1 MYAQID
7 QAEVDRR
14 IASSHESVRAVVDY
28 WRRKAGSRR
37 MPSRRD
43 IEPAEIKPYLSAII
57 LVDVVPDDRRFVYR
71 LVGTHEV
78 AGRGMD
84 PTGLAVRDS
93 FYAESREAALGTY
106 EYVVRE
112 KRPFCCCDPY
122 VTPDG
127 WPEHEDVIYLPLSD
141 DDEHVNMV
149 LVYSYSHQ
157 FKARTGATL
166 VVR

>member
-1 MYAQID
+1 MYAQIPES
-7 QAEVDRR
+7 EVERR
-14 IASSHESVRAVVDY
+14 IATSHESVRAVVAY
-28 WRRKAGSRR
+28 WRQKAGTRP
-37 MPSRRD
+37 MPGRRD
-43 IEPAEIKPYLSAII
+43 IDPAEIKPYLSAVI
-57 LVDVVPDDRRFVYR
+57 LVDVVPDERRFVYR

-93 FYAESREAALGTY
+93 FYAESQEAALGTY

-127 WPEHEDVIYLPLSD
+127 WQEHEDVVYLPLSD
-141 DDEHVNMV
+141 DGEQVNMV

-157 FKARTGATL
+157 FKARTGASL